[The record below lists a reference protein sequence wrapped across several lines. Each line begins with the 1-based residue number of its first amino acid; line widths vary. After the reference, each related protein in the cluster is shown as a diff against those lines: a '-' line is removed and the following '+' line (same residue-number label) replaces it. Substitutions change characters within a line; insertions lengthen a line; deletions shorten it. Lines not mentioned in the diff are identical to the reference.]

1 MLQIKILIYIH
12 ASSFQM
18 KRNRKIV
25 FTFISASIFRLT
37 EDVILLEQRGNKRKS
52 DPWGPI
58 E

>member
-1 MLQIKILIYIH
+1 
-12 ASSFQM
+12 M
-18 KRNRKIV
+18 KYSREIV

-52 DPWGPI
+52 DPWRPI